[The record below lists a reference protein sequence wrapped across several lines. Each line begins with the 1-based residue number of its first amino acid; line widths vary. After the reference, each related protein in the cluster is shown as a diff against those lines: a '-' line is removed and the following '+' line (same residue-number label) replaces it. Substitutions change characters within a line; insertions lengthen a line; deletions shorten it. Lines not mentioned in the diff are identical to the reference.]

1 MGRRFPSGRCTT
13 ADRRHATSR
22 RPLPCSAASSRSS
35 SRRLTEADV
44 DEGVAFGAD
53 VRLVA
58 APRPRAL
65 LIGPPATTA
74 ARASNEHRVGQ
85 ATGKAPWSPAHEDGG
100 CQRTRGQPATHV
112 SGIMPAAAA
121 ATQGRRQPRPP
132 PGASPPQLRIPQE
145 QIIQL
150 LPNHLPPLLL
160 HHRQRHGARQAHA
173 SAHASSS
180 FPGVGLGIT
189 PHLPPPS
196 CPSPSSG
203 WQPTGTQAALLS
215 ASTSPCAAPARPH
228 ARPTCT
234 ATGRLPPRRGTRT
247 ALSSAITML
256 VVAAAASW
264 RARCSW
270 GWAGRCWRPM
280 MKAREPSASAASSS
294 ATSMNRSSLPASC
307 GRQRRTHGTR
317 GRQRSDGG
325 CMGACAD
332 DKWSSGGGRAPAVW

>member
-22 RPLPCSAASSRSS
+22 RHLPCSAASSRSS

-189 PHLPPPS
+189 PHLPP
-196 CPSPSSG
+196 
-203 WQPTGTQAALLS
+203 
-215 ASTSPCAAPARPH
+215 
-228 ARPTCT
+228 
-234 ATGRLPPRRGTRT
+234 RRGTRT